1 MKKISL
7 ILTVIS
13 LTILSCNNNAET
25 KSESAE
31 EVVTKEDSLYK
42 EVIEGHDEGM
52 MKMRRLLASQ
62 KAVQQALDSLNR
74 NTKAKLNTVYIQQL
88 EGLKEELAQ
97 AETNMNIWM
106 ESFSPD
112 TMNSDKEKRVLYL
125 EGEKAKVA
133 KVNELINKSIG
144 KTDSLLKK

>member
-7 ILTVIS
+7 ILTVMAF
-13 LTILSCNNNAET
+13 TILSCNNNAET

-112 TMNSDKEKRVLYL
+112 TMNSDKEKRALYL
-125 EGEKAKVA
+125 EAEKAKVA

>member
-1 MKKISL
+1 MKKIIL
-7 ILTVIS
+7 ILTAIS
-13 LTILSCNNNAET
+13 LTILSCNNNADT

-31 EVVTKEDSLYK
+31 DVVTKEDSLYK

-62 KAVQQALDSLNR
+62 KAVQQALDSLNLS
-74 NTKAKLNTVYIQQL
+74 TKVKLNTVYIQQL

-97 AETNMNIWM
+97 AEADMNLWM

-112 TMNSDKEKRVLYL
+112 TMNSNKEKRVLYL
-125 EGEKAKVA
+125 EAEKAKVA

>member
-7 ILTVIS
+7 ILTAIS
-13 LTILSCNNNAET
+13 LTILSCNNNADT

-42 EVIEGHDEGM
+42 EVIEGHDVGM
-52 MKMRRLLASQ
+52 MKMRRLLANQ

-112 TMNSDKEKRVLYL
+112 TLNADKEKRVLYL
-125 EGEKAKVA
+125 EAEKAKVA
-133 KVNELINKSIG
+133 KENELINSSIQ

>member
-74 NTKAKLNTVYIQQL
+74 NTKVKLNTVYIQQL

-97 AETNMNIWM
+97 AETSMNIWM

-112 TMNSDKEKRVLYL
+112 TMNSDKEKRALYL
-125 EGEKAKVA
+125 EAEKAKVA

>member
-7 ILTVIS
+7 ILTAIS

-112 TMNSDKEKRVLYL
+112 TMNSDKEKRALYL
-125 EGEKAKVA
+125 EAEKAKVA